1 MINYTLVAE
10 GAMLRDSQEVKY
22 MNDEHHMLTDIA
34 DFFYN
39 ANLGAEYLKP
49 EYRELYDR
57 YGKDYF
63 HKVLHDMDAID
74 SQIGSPVDYEDLAEE
89 YQYLMEHNYYEV

>member
-1 MINYTLVAE
+1 MINYMLVSE
-10 GAMLRDSQEVKY
+10 GAMLRDSREVEYLNK
-22 MNDEHHMLTDIA
+22 EHKMLTDIA

-63 HKVLHDMDAID
+63 HQVLQDMEAID
-74 SQIGSPVDYEDLAEE
+74 SQIGSPADYEDLSDE
-89 YQYLMEHNYYEV
+89 YQALMEEQ

>member
-1 MINYTLVAE
+1 MINYMLVSE
-10 GAMLRDSQEVKY
+10 GAMLRDSREVEY
-22 MNDEHHMLTDIA
+22 LNDEHKMLTDIA

-39 ANLGAEYLKP
+39 ADLGAEYLKP

-63 HKVLHDMDAID
+63 HKVLQDMEAID
-74 SQIGSPVDYEDLAEE
+74 SQIGSPADYEDLSDE
-89 YQYLMEHNYYEV
+89 YEGLKKRA